1 MWYAHGTAGIAAG
14 EDWEGRLRREIE
26 RCDVMVI
33 LASHH
38 LHGSPWCKKEAQ
50 YALNLRKHVLVIRV
64 DDRPLPG
71 WVDFLGGDR
80 QHLALYRTSL
90 HAVAEQLAELCHDA
104 MDGHLNPGED
114 VAETL
119 DLPFEV
125 AARGHVHPV
134 VVRRGA
140 STAVH
145 EVVIPPCGRNQTV
158 RKDLGGAS
166 TLTVYVRVLPSQ
178 RFELQ
183 ADGVSVVVSVQVSAE
198 VLEHCERI
206 DVPTLDGTR
215 QVPVPQQARHPGGRI
230 HLKGQGVGP
239 RGQST
244 GDLVVQ
250 LVVFGQQAPLDLAAE
265 CRAAYLRLGPV
276 VPHVIAA
283 STILAALAA
292 LAPLAFP
299 SSEVGVSVLL
309 YMASML
315 GYGLI
320 GVLFGALAYSQRHDS
335 VVDGFLAW
343 RPVLC
348 VVPVVGPWALRW
360 CLGELDVGG
369 CRANVL
375 RWLMLHVAFASAAGV
390 AMFLHRQESPSEIW
404 GPIVVLFVVPAGI
417 CLWRTWKAMPDPPP
431 AR

>member
-1 MWYAHGTAGIAAG
+1 
-14 EDWEGRLRREIE
+14 
-26 RCDVMVI
+26 MVI

-90 HAVAEQLAELCHDA
+90 HAVAEQMAELCRDA

-114 VAETL
+114 IAETL

-125 AARGHVHPV
+125 AARGHVHPM
-134 VVRRGA
+134 VVRRGT

-250 LVVFGQQAPLDLAAE
+250 LVVFGQRAPFDFAAE
-265 CRAAYLRLGPV
+265 CRTFYLRLGPI
-276 VPHVIAA
+276 VPSIIAA
-283 STILAALAA
+283 STLLAALAA
-292 LAPLAFP
+292 LVPLASP
-299 SSEVGVSVLL
+299 GSGGVVGVWLSLV
-309 YMASML
+309 SML
-315 GYGLI
+315 GYAFT
-320 GVLFGALAYSQRHDS
+320 GVLFGALAYSQRHDA

-348 VVPVVGPWALRW
+348 VVPVVGPWVLRW
-360 CLGELDVGG
+360 GVGELDVAG
-369 CRANVL
+369 CRDNVQ
-375 RWLMLHVAFASAAGV
+375 RWMLPHAAFASAAGM
-390 AMFLHRQESPSEIW
+390 AMFLLPSLDVPPEVW
-404 GPIVVLFVVPAGI
+404 RSIVSFLVVFAGI
-417 CLWRTWKAMPDPPP
+417 CLWRTWQSMPDPPSS
-431 AR
+431 R